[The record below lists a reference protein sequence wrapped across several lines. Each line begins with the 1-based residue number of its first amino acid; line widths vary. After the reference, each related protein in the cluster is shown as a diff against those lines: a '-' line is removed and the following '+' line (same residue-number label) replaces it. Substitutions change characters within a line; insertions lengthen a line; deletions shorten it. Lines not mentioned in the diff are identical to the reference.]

1 MPQPEREL
9 DIAKNLRM
17 LEWLRAELVGSVASL
32 LKTMI
37 KGGEEALLECLANI
51 IITTYLLGRRIGL
64 TFARIDQKLESKIKL
79 SIEENHE
86 IENWYGDLSALS
98 QHLTA
103 KKR

>member
-1 MPQPEREL
+1 MPQPEREF
-9 DIAKNLRM
+9 DIARNVRM
-17 LEWLRAELVGSVASL
+17 LEWLRAELVGSVAGL

-37 KGGEEALLECLANI
+37 KGGEEALLDCLAGI
-51 IITTYLLGRRIGL
+51 IITTYLLGKRIGIN
-64 TFARIDQKLESKIKL
+64 FSRIDQKMESKIKL

-86 IENWYGDLSALS
+86 IENWYGDLTALS